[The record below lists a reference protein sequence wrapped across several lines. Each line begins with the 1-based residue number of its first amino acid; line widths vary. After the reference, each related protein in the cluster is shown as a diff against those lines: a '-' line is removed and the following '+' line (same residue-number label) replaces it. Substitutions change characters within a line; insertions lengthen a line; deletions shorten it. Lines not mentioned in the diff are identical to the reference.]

1 MVIMMTEQA
10 TISKYQAFKI
20 ELSTVENELK
30 NPNITYELYIHLKKK
45 QELLQKKLDEMSLFE
60 IWYDFFDGTMAN
72 SNGYQER
79 VEVYKDKK
87 KALQRI
93 DELNGDDREKPYYL
107 KVIELNE

>member
-1 MVIMMTEQA
+1 MNEQA

-60 IWYDFFDGTMAN
+60 VWYDFFDGTMAN
-72 SNGYQER
+72 TDGYRER
-79 VEVYKDKK
+79 VEVYKDKE
-87 KALQRI
+87 KALERI
-93 DELNGDDREKPYYL
+93 DELNCDNREKPYYL
-107 KVIELNE
+107 KVVELNG